1 VNELP
6 SIGMLTLLAGPAALL
21 ALTLALRAVVQLRQR
36 IATLSRQA
44 AAVEHLA
51 LVAEHTQAM
60 VCIADAEG
68 RATWINA
75 AFEACTGWTL
85 EALGRRR
92 VSQALCVP
100 ATRAALREALAAMPA
115 EGSGL
120 RMDWHIQRRDGRP
133 MWLDADLRPLRNGN
147 GSRSGWI
154 LVATDISERM
164 LGQRKLQLLWA
175 ALPAGVLV
183 QGADGHIIDANAAA
197 ARLLGLEPH
206 QVPDRADRPAG
217 WHLLDGQGRPCELES
232 MPSHRTL
239 RSGQA
244 LHNQVVGVRQDGV
257 EPRWLLVNTQ
267 PLLDEATEPDA
278 GVEGGPA
285 VPAAGVITC
294 FTDITATRQ
303 LQDELRERARTDELT
318 RLPNRQAVGERIQRA
333 LDHAQRHAGYGFA
346 VLFMDFD
353 RFKQVNDTLG
363 HSAGDELLRLIAA
376 RLQTCLRPGD
386 GLARVESELPLAAR
400 LGGDEFVVVL
410 DGVRHLGVVTQ
421 IADRLLEEL
430 AAPYLV
436 QETPISCTASIGIVL
451 VGAAVADVGGTGA
464 VGAALPRAEEV
475 LRDADTAMYEAKRAG
490 RGRWV
495 VFDPAM
501 HDRVLHTLTTEREL
515 RGALEREELFV
526 VYQPVVELPG
536 ARPVGAEALV
546 RWRHPQRGLVS
557 PAEFVPVAEECGLIE
572 ALGAFVLEQ
581 AVAQWQAWQLRF
593 GAEAPQTLA
602 VNLSRAQ
609 LERPGLAER
618 VRQVL
623 DRHGLPAA
631 RLQLEVT
638 ESLAASDERM
648 QATLRELKALG
659 VRLALDDFG
668 TGYSSLACLHQLP
681 VDTVKIDRSFV
692 QHAETVEY
700 HRVLIEATIRVAR
713 TLGMSTV
720 AEGIETPGQAA
731 LMHELRCTRGQGWL
745 FGKPMEAEA
754 FAAWVGK
761 SAERQERLRS
771 GESSDWAATA

>member
-1 VNELP
+1 
-6 SIGMLTLLAGPAALL
+6 
-21 ALTLALRAVVQLRQR
+21 
-36 IATLSRQA
+36 
-44 AAVEHLA
+44 
-51 LVAEHTQAM
+51 
-60 VCIADAEG
+60 
-68 RATWINA
+68 
-75 AFEACTGWTL
+75 
-85 EALGRRR
+85 
-92 VSQALCVP
+92 
-100 ATRAALREALAAMPA
+100 
-115 EGSGL
+115 
-120 RMDWHIQRRDGRP
+120 
-133 MWLDADLRPLRNGN
+133 
-147 GSRSGWI
+147 
-154 LVATDISERM
+154 
-164 LGQRKLQLLWA
+164 
-175 ALPAGVLV
+175 
-183 QGADGHIIDANAAA
+183 
-197 ARLLGLEPH
+197 
-206 QVPDRADRPAG
+206 
-217 WHLLDGQGRPCELES
+217 
-232 MPSHRTL
+232 
-239 RSGQA
+239 
-244 LHNQVVGVRQDGV
+244 
-257 EPRWLLVNTQ
+257 
-267 PLLDEATEPDA
+267 
-278 GVEGGPA
+278 
-285 VPAAGVITC
+285 
-294 FTDITATRQ
+294 
-303 LQDELRERARTDELT
+303 
-318 RLPNRQAVGERIQRA
+318 
-333 LDHAQRHAGYGFA
+333 
-346 VLFMDFD
+346 
-353 RFKQVNDTLG
+353 
-363 HSAGDELLRLIAA
+363 
-376 RLQTCLRPGD
+376 
-386 GLARVESELPLAAR
+386 
-400 LGGDEFVVVL
+400 
-410 DGVRHLGVVTQ
+410 
-421 IADRLLEEL
+421 
-430 AAPYLV
+430 
-436 QETPISCTASIGIVL
+436 
-451 VGAAVADVGGTGA
+451 
-464 VGAALPRAEEV
+464 
-475 LRDADTAMYEAKRAG
+475 
-490 RGRWV
+490 
-495 VFDPAM
+495 
-501 HDRVLHTLTTEREL
+501 VLHTLTTEREL